1 MKKIGFFEKWN
12 RDAGV
17 KEFSVTRLQMILAT
31 LFVFFFTYQ
40 FYIVEGKSVTV
51 NSIMLIVIFLVFAVA
66 PKAIKDFSDI
76 KDKLGA

>member
-1 MKKIGFFEKWN
+1 MNRINFFEKWN

-40 FYIVEGKSVTV
+40 FYITEENSVTI
-51 NSIMLIVIFLVFAVA
+51 NSIVLIVIFLVFAAV
-66 PKAIKDFSDI
+66 PKAVKDFADI
-76 KDKLGA
+76 KDKLGK